1 MGDCITTRGFGVTRR
16 RGLVGIALLMAVTA
30 AGGAKAQAPAASPA
44 SAPLAVYGNRTTIEL
59 APVLMAAERTGTTV
73 KMGGVNN
80 LTGDPGAPGYSS
92 DGLADVAT
100 NAETQALRFSVKNP
114 NLRIVMTVTEGLY
127 RMVARKSAGIATV
140 ADLKGKRVATI
151 PQTSSGYFVSLLLA
165 KSGLSFADITAVPLA
180 LPDMPKA
187 LKDGRVD
194 AVSIWEPEVENA
206 ALAIGPDAIDFS
218 GKGIYRE
225 LFNLNT
231 TAEALA
237 DPVRRAR
244 VVAFVREIV
253 RAAADLRK
261 DPTHAK
267 QLVAQASGYSYE
279 VVDRSWAHH
288 NYIAALPSDLLD
300 VMVTE
305 EIWLAGQDKRTARG
319 RAELAK
325 LIDTSVLAEAL
336 KN

>member
-1 MGDCITTRGFGVTRR
+1 MGSRLTTRGFGATLGCCAA
-16 RGLVGIALLMAVTA
+16 GLALLA
-30 AGGAKAQAPAASPA
+30 AGSAQAQDKPA
-44 SAPLAVYGNRTTIEL
+44 SAPIAVYGNRTTIEL
-59 APVLMAAERTGTTV
+59 APVLLAAERMGTSV

-80 LTGDPGAPGYSS
+80 LVGEPGAPGYSS

-140 ADLKGKRVATI
+140 ADLKGKRIATI
-151 PQTSSGYFVSLLLA
+151 PPTSSGYFVSLLLA
-165 KSGLSFADITAVPLA
+165 KAGLTYADITPVTVA
-180 LPDMPKA
+180 LPEMPGQLKA
-187 LKDGRVD
+187 GKVD
-194 AVSIWEPEVENA
+194 AVAIWEPEVENA
-206 ALAIGPDAIDFS
+206 ALAIGNDAIEFS

-237 DPVRRAR
+237 DPVRRKKI
-244 VVAFVREIV
+244 VAFVRAIV

-261 DPTHAK
+261 EPAHAR
-267 QLVAQASGYSYE
+267 QLVAAASGYSSE
-279 VVDRSWAHH
+279 VVDRSWKHH
-288 NYIAALPSDLLD
+288 AYIAALPGDMLD
-300 VMVTE
+300 VLVAE
-305 EIWLAGQDKRTARG
+305 EIWLAGQEKRTPRG

-325 LIDTSVLAEAL
+325 LIDSSVLAEAL
-336 KN
+336 KD